1 MRIDEVSPVRG
12 AAGIA
17 RVQHPVPF
25 ATSEP
30 IPEPSHGSAEAIER
44 SAAPTADVAGIV
56 DRLNH
61 LIGALDSRVSFEVN
75 ETLDRTIIQV
85 IDNESGEVVRQIPA
99 EVMLR
104 LLERM
109 VEMIGFMV
117 DKEA

>member
-1 MRIDEVSPVRG
+1 MRIDEVSATDIPRVRLLTPP
-12 AAGIA
+12 AA
-17 RVQHPVPF
+17 
-25 ATSEP
+25 SEP
-30 IPEPSHGSAEAIER
+30 VSEPPHEPIEAIER
-44 SAAPTADVAGIV
+44 TAAPTGDVGAVV

-75 ETLDRTIIQV
+75 EKLSRMIIQV
-85 IDNESGEVVRQIPA
+85 VDNESGEVVRQIPG

-109 VEMIGFMV
+109 VEMIGLMV

>member
-1 MRIDEVSPVRG
+1 MRIDEVQPVRS
-12 AAGIA
+12 AGDIPK
-17 RVQHPVPF
+17 VQHSV
-25 ATSEP
+25 ASAASETTQ
-30 IPEPSHGSAEAIER
+30 ESSHRPTEAVER
-44 SAAPTADVAGIV
+44 SALPTVDVGAVV
-56 DRLNH
+56 DQLNQ

-75 ETLDRTIIQV
+75 EKLDRAIIQV
-85 IDNESGEVVRQIPA
+85 IDNESGEVVRQIPG